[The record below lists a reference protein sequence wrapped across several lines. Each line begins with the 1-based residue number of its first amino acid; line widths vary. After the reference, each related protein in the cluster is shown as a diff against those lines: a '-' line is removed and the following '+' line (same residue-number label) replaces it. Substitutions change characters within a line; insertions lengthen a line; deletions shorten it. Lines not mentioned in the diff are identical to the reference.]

1 MNTKYDFSE
10 FDAERIVYVRSV
22 EVSELPEDVQEQVG
36 DQTRLYA
43 VHRADGERLALVRDR
58 GLAFALAGVPA
69 VSFKSGQDLEEGG
82 IERSN
87 ELASQYVSQLY
98 HQVGDE
104 WTSDWNFEG
113 IVEDNL
119 LLHRVGT
126 RLANEGMWP
135 NWGEGSEFKAV
146 RDESAEQRD

>member
-1 MNTKYDFSE
+1 MCRSPGTEGSNPSLSAAPAPSWGGRFALGPLAPEAKSGPGGV
-10 FDAERIVYVRSV
+10 AEREGHLVPCR
-22 EVSELPEDVQEQVG
+22 EAAGEDG
-36 DQTRLYA
+36 
-43 VHRADGERLALVRDR
+43 
-58 GLAFALAGVPA
+58 GV
-69 VSFKSGQDLEEGG
+69 
-82 IERSN
+82 ERSA

-126 RLANEGMWP
+126 RLANEGQWP

-146 RDESAEQRD
+146 RDESADQRN